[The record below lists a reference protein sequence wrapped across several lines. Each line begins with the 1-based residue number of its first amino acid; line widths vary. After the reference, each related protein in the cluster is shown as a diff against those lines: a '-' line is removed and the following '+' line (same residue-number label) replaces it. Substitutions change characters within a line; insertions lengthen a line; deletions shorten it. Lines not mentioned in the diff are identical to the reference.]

1 MDWLRSSRY
10 KREGIDVGGMTFEDN
25 SEVVAL
31 IEATPNGLLP
41 LLGEECFFPNASDA
55 SWLLKIKQAH
65 KKHPCFSEDRQNKD
79 AFTISHYPGKVTY
92 ESKGFLMKNK
102 DPLSQDLKVLMQFS
116 DDEFVADIFKEEEQP
131 GKRFKS
137 AKFVGVIDNF
147 RKSLTA
153 LVATL
158 GDTKTHFIRCVKPNE
173 VKKPHTFVES
183 VMMRQLYTSGVV
195 QAVAATRKGFPDHL
209 TFDELLNRFILVVPG
224 GGKNKGKTGVADLL
238 KAAGVDTKQYRIGH
252 TKVFLGVGVLDKL
265 EQARM
270 NFIAEKA
277 VMMQGLARMHI
288 AKQKLRALKKAK
300 AEEERKKREA
310 EEEKRKAEEAKK
322 RAEEEARKKKEEEE
336 RIKAE
341 EEAAKKKEAEEKDR
355 QERFRRARQLSF
367 ERKTAKKKREEKEKK
382 QKAEEEAAAAKEA
395 AAMSGSVAA
404 AKAALD
410 GKSSENLLVKR
421 SSSVV
426 DEEQKPSEEYVK
438 KLDWV
443 TPQTPHLTPHIPLLQ
458 VREEARSVQA
468 RRRRGQRPGQL
479 GDDERRRRLR
489 HRVEERHRRRPDARG
504 RVGAVRLQV
513 RGV

>member
-173 VKKPHTFVES
+173 VKRS
-183 VMMRQLYTSGVV
+183 RCRS
-195 QAVAATRKGFPDHL
+195 
-209 TFDELLNRFILVVPG
+209 NR
-224 GGKNKGKTGVADLL
+224 
-238 KAAGVDTKQYRIGH
+238 
-252 TKVFLGVGVLDKL
+252 
-265 EQARM
+265 
-270 NFIAEKA
+270 
-277 VMMQGLARMHI
+277 
-288 AKQKLRALKKAK
+288 
-300 AEEERKKREA
+300 
-310 EEEKRKAEEAKK
+310 
-322 RAEEEARKKKEEEE
+322 
-336 RIKAE
+336 
-341 EEAAKKKEAEEKDR
+341 
-355 QERFRRARQLSF
+355 LSI
-367 ERKTAKKKREEKEKK
+367 T
-382 QKAEEEAAAAKEA
+382 
-395 AAMSGSVAA
+395 
-404 AKAALD
+404 
-410 GKSSENLLVKR
+410 
-421 SSSVV
+421 
-426 DEEQKPSEEYVK
+426 
-438 KLDWV
+438 
-443 TPQTPHLTPHIPLLQ
+443 
-458 VREEARSVQA
+458 
-468 RRRRGQRPGQL
+468 
-479 GDDERRRRLR
+479 
-489 HRVEERHRRRPDARG
+489 
-504 RVGAVRLQV
+504 
-513 RGV
+513 

>member
-10 KREGIDVGGMTFEDN
+10 TREGIDVGGMTFEDN

-238 KAAGVDTKQYRIGH
+238 KAAGVDTKHYRIGH

-438 KLDWV
+438 KLEAFKQDVAEGNVQGNSEMMNVAVVSDIGWKNATGADP
-443 TPQTPHLTPHIPLLQ
+443 TPEDVWAQY
-458 VREEARSVQA
+458 
-468 RRRRGQRPGQL
+468 
-479 GDDERRRRLR
+479 DFKC
-489 HRVEERHRRRPDARG
+489 
-504 RVGAVRLQV
+504 AVSDVLE
-513 RGV
+513 

>member
-173 VKKPHTFVES
+173 VKKPLPIEPS
-183 VMMRQLYTSGVV
+183 VHHVTC
-195 QAVAATRKGFPDHL
+195 
-209 TFDELLNRFILVVPG
+209 
-224 GGKNKGKTGVADLL
+224 DLRRSRP
-238 KAAGVDTKQYRIGH
+238 APPPYVYR
-252 TKVFLGVGVLDKL
+252 
-265 EQARM
+265 
-270 NFIAEKA
+270 
-277 VMMQGLARMHI
+277 
-288 AKQKLRALKKAK
+288 
-300 AEEERKKREA
+300 
-310 EEEKRKAEEAKK
+310 
-322 RAEEEARKKKEEEE
+322 
-336 RIKAE
+336 
-341 EEAAKKKEAEEKDR
+341 
-355 QERFRRARQLSF
+355 
-367 ERKTAKKKREEKEKK
+367 
-382 QKAEEEAAAAKEA
+382 
-395 AAMSGSVAA
+395 
-404 AKAALD
+404 
-410 GKSSENLLVKR
+410 
-421 SSSVV
+421 
-426 DEEQKPSEEYVK
+426 
-438 KLDWV
+438 
-443 TPQTPHLTPHIPLLQ
+443 
-458 VREEARSVQA
+458 
-468 RRRRGQRPGQL
+468 
-479 GDDERRRRLR
+479 
-489 HRVEERHRRRPDARG
+489 
-504 RVGAVRLQV
+504 
-513 RGV
+513 